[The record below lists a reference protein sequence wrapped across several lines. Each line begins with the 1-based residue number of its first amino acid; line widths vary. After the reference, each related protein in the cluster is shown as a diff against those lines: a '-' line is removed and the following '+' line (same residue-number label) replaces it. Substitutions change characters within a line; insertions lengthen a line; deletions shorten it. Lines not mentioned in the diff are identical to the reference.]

1 MPLAF
6 EFECT
11 PVHQYGAHVIIDTKA
26 GLEKGRTLHSNSQSV
41 LATPRGTS
49 ASRSRAL
56 HDLYYTMNSA
66 AGTSTPRLWH
76 LKRHVQDEDGRR
88 TASKKEVCT
97 CRFSKATSFRTLFS
111 SSALAL
117 MVPTPSDAMTSPE
130 ERPSAE
136 IESSRRLHQWSR
148 ADSRQGGVR
157 CPGVALTCINSPG
170 CFCTRIE
177 RVCNRLHVLSFDSHL
192 QNAMTSSEERASA
205 EIESSRRLRVLSVDS
220 HLFCYC

>member
-11 PVHQYGAHVIIDTKA
+11 PDHQYCAHVSIIGTKA
-26 GLEKGRTLHSNSQSV
+26 GSEKGRTLHGNSQSV

-66 AGTSTPRLWH
+66 ADTSTPRLWH
-76 LKRHVQDEDGRR
+76 LERHVEDEDERR

-117 MVPTPSDAMTSPE
+117 MVPTPSDAMTS
-130 ERPSAE
+130 SAE
-136 IESSRRLHQWSR
+136 RFISRNREQQAAASVFSRRFSAGRGSLSGYRTGLHQHPQLLLHPHRTRLLSPSR
-148 ADSRQGGVR
+148 A
-157 CPGVALTCINSPG
+157 
-170 CFCTRIE
+170 
-177 RVCNRLHVLSFDSHL
+177 
-192 QNAMTSSEERASA
+192 
-205 EIESSRRLRVLSVDS
+205 
-220 HLFCYC
+220 